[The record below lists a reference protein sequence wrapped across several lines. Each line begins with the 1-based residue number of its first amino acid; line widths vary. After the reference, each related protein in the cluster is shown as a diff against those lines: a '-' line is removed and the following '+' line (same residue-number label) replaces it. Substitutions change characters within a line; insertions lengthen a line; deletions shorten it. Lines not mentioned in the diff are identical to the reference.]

1 MKLLR
6 QGSII
11 KVVKPKDVED
21 FIKDLLASPEEWGK
35 KMFVTKLIFSAS
47 GVDGEK
53 LRDNVLSWLTIECL
67 KDTDKPIEK
76 VSKPSWK
83 KSKGSDGTSA
93 K

>member
-21 FIKDLLASPEEWGK
+21 FIKDLLMSPEELGK

-47 GVDGEK
+47 GVEGVK
-53 LRDNVLSWLTIECL
+53 LRDKIHNWLG
-67 KDTDKPIEK
+67 K
-76 VSKPSWK
+76 VDIKETPDPKPSWK